1 MPRTYTM
8 TAGSIVGKARTLLND
23 TRTDT
28 GYRSPDTD
36 LFAALNDAIAAA
48 VAHNPGLFEID
59 AVHTCDAGY
68 LQTVAVDRSTA
79 LIEVVGLPECDE
91 ATLTQFRPQWT
102 NATPGAASNWM
113 RPKGEPL
120 KFMTYPP
127 AVGGEQY
134 RLRLVRSLPPV
145 TALSD
150 VIALPESLE
159 PLFVEYVVGRIE
171 TSDDEHS
178 SSGRAAAL
186 LDRFV
191 AGMKASALG

>member
-28 GYRSPDTD
+28 GYTSTD
-36 LFAALNDAIAAA
+36 ADLIAALNDALSAAIT
-48 VAHNPGLFEID
+48 HNPGLFEAD
-59 AVHTCDAGY
+59 VLHTCDAGY
-68 LQTVAVDRSTA
+68 LQSVAVDRATA

-91 ATLTQFRPQWT
+91 STLTQFRPQWT

-171 TSDDEHS
+171 TRDDEHS
-178 SSGRAAAL
+178 NSGRAAAL